1 MAIGC
6 RIHVLRK
13 KLLINAFSWSFN
25 NEVYSVRTSTSETK
39 GKTKTIYVT
48 STEELPEILRRKL
61 ITEEEI
67 DAINVRVCFPL
78 NLLDNK

>member
-1 MAIGC
+1 MFYA
-6 RIHVLRK
+6 K

-25 NEVYSVRTSTSETK
+25 NEEYSVRTSTSETK
-39 GKTKTIYVT
+39 GKTKTIYVA